1 MFDID
6 DVSINV
12 VKVMFSSKGKKYS
25 YLLPARLINKVHTG
39 DFVVVPTTYGDMPY
53 KVVEVTDAIHVDSDV
68 LYKFD
73 YKYKYIVD
81 KVDTTDYLEQK
92 VAQEKAKEFSR
103 IKEDLRSYCSKYGIE
118 FWTEYEIERSP
129 HYSTTNLNIC
139 LADSNNYK
147 PSAYFE

>member
-1 MFDID
+1 MFDD
-6 DVSINV
+6 YDINV
-12 VKVMFSSKGKKYS
+12 VKVMFSPKGKKYS
-25 YLLPARLINKVHTG
+25 YLLPARLVDKVRAG
-39 DFVVVPTTYGDMPY
+39 DFVIVPTAYGDMPY
-53 KVVEVTDAIHVDSDV
+53 KVVEVTDAIHIDPDV
-68 LYKFD
+68 LYKSD

-92 VAQEKAKEFSR
+92 VIQEKAKEFNR

-118 FWTEYEIERSP
+118 FWTEYEIKQSP

-147 PSAYFE
+147 PSSYFE